1 MQTVALADR
10 PSGIGTAHPNAATT
24 PAPGCTGPIVH
35 AVRPQ
40 VRKAPRPRA
49 AARLVY
55 RGGGDAL
62 PGIAAGVAGRRG
74 APYTARMN
82 YRHAFHAGNH
92 ADVLK
97 HIVLLALL
105 DAFKRKDSPFFVL
118 DTHAGRGR
126 YLFAANEARKTGE
139 AVAGV
144 LRLMGQPTLP
154 EVVERYLRA
163 VQADNPV
170 GALVAYPGS
179 PLLVAQ
185 ALRTQDRL
193 AACELQPE
201 EAAELKALFAH
212 DRRVQ
217 VHAGDGYAAI
227 KAFLPPKSG
236 ANRIGR
242 GLVLID
248 PPYEAQDAEYPLIV
262 AALRE
267 TLSRWPQAVCAVWYP
282 IKQRRSLQPFFRKAA
297 SLPVASALVAE
308 LQVRPDDSPLR
319 LNGSGMLLLNPPWQF
334 EQALAQALPPLKA
347 HLGEAGASTRLEWLK
362 REA

>member
-1 MQTVALADR
+1 
-10 PSGIGTAHPNAATT
+10 
-24 PAPGCTGPIVH
+24 
-35 AVRPQ
+35 
-40 VRKAPRPRA
+40 
-49 AARLVY
+49 
-55 RGGGDAL
+55 
-62 PGIAAGVAGRRG
+62 
-74 APYTARMN
+74 MN

-126 YLFAANEARKTGE
+126 YLFAASEARKTGE

-217 VHAGDGYAAI
+217 VHTGDGYAAI

-297 SLPVASALVAE
+297 ALPVASALVAE